1 MCDGEI
7 KKEENDDDRKMEEDD
22 PYAYLER
29 DFSSEK
35 YKIEVK
41 NLPKYYGINV
51 SDALK
56 TKCEGVFVQ

>member
-7 KKEENDDDRKMEEDD
+7 KNEENDANSKTDEDD

-29 DFSSEK
+29 DFSSEN

-51 SDALK
+51 SGFKSEIRK
-56 TKCEGVFVQ
+56 T